1 MKNYTLFLSIALAV
15 MLGACATTEPEP
27 VKLNIDNCEYCKMT
41 IADLRFA
48 SELIT
53 EKGRVYKFDDLKC
66 MVSYRTENS
75 LSNAT
80 YFVSDYNKP
89 ENLIKAVNAVF
100 VTSEKVQSPMNG
112 NVAAFSQK
120 ADAEKFAQEKQATVA
135 DWEQVNQ

>member
-1 MKNYTLFLSIALAV
+1 MNNSTLFLSFILVV
-15 MLGACATTEPEP
+15 MLGSCATSEPEP
-27 VKLNIDNCEYCKMT
+27 VKINVDNCEYCKMT
-41 IADLRFA
+41 IADLHFA
-48 SELIT
+48 SEFIT

-66 MVSYRTENS
+66 MVSYKNENS
-75 LSNAT
+75 ISNAT
-80 YFVSDYNKP
+80 YFVSDYSKP

-100 VTSEKVQSPMNG
+100 VTGEKVQSPMNG